1 MREMAPI
8 GGMAPIREMAPG
20 CGKRS
25 KKEIFNCCFAPPSER
40 WRRVRSQ
47 RCKSKSEC
55 YRTGPTPGECC
66 CLRFERDGVAPS
78 PSCWPGP
85 FDCKACLG
93 YLRFLELSWSSFAAS
108 SSSMASPA
116 AKGSAAE
123 SAAGAAV
130 AAAVAAAATL
140 PLVSEEVASAPAPSD
155 MAQRMMCV
163 S

>member
-55 YRTGPTPGECC
+55 YRTGPTPRECC
-66 CLRFERDGVAPS
+66 YLQLERDGVAPS
-78 PSCWPGP
+78 PSCLPGP
-85 FDCKACLG
+85 FDCEAWLWVLAFLG
-93 YLRFLELSWSSFAAS
+93 AFVVVICCQQLVDGFSCCQGVRSRTRSRSSSRS
-108 SSSMASPA
+108 SSSS
-116 AKGSAAE
+116 S
-123 SAAGAAV
+123 SNT
-130 AAAVAAAATL
+130 ATGL
-140 PLVSEEVASAPAPSD
+140 
-155 MAQRMMCV
+155 
-163 S
+163 